1 MNSLLAEFTSE
12 DYIFL
17 HENLLLL
24 FILLGGVM
32 VNRYHQTE
40 KWGMINN
47 FLLLCYVV
55 LNVFL
60 WGGRANNIGT
70 DTYNYYTY
78 FFVPIQ
84 KSTSLS
90 MVFTLFYLE
99 PLFKVLL
106 FISSRFE
113 SYNVFL
119 FSVSFIINLS
129 LYFFVRIITDKDK
142 HGSSLILYL
151 TIASMFSF
159 TSIQFNI
166 IRNGIGI
173 VFLFIGMAHL
183 VKGQWKKFIFYSLI
197 ALLFHQSMII
207 PILFACIANSKR
219 IPLWFY
225 LVAYIGSIVLSLKG
239 YGVHSLS
246 FLLDLGSN
254 KIDSY
259 IAYGD
264 TTYRVGFR
272 WDFCAYNTFFL
283 LIFLLLNRFGSDIY
297 TILLKYFIA
306 TSCLFF
312 LSFYIPF
319 SDRIGLYSW
328 IAIPVLLF
336 IGFSIRYSQYRL
348 LATSVSLLSFYIISR
363 ILIIYMNS

>member
-17 HENLLLL
+17 HEDLLLL
-24 FILLGGVM
+24 FILLGGVL

-40 KWGMINN
+40 KWGILNN
-47 FLLLCYVV
+47 FLLLSYVI

-60 WGGRANNIGT
+60 WGGRENNIGT

-84 KSTSLS
+84 HSSSWLV
-90 MVFTLFYLE
+90 VFKMFYLE

-106 FISSRFE
+106 FITSRFE

-119 FSVSFIINLS
+119 FSVSLIINLS
-129 LYFFVRIITDKDK
+129 LYFFVRKITDKDK
-142 HGSSLILYL
+142 YGSSLILYL

-159 TSIQFNI
+159 PSIQFNI

-173 VFLFIGMAHL
+173 VFFFIGMVYL
-183 VKGQWKKFIFYSLI
+183 LQGQWKKFILFSVI
-197 ALLFHQSMII
+197 SILFHQSMIV
-207 PILFACIANSKR
+207 PILFACIAKSKR
-219 IPLWFY
+219 IQLWFY
-225 LVAYIGSIVLSLKG
+225 LVVYGVSILLSLKG

-246 FLLDLGSN
+246 FLLDLGSE
-254 KIDSY
+254 KIVDY

-264 TTYRVGFR
+264 TTYRIGFR
-272 WDFCAYNTFFL
+272 WDFCLYNTFFL
-283 LIFLLLNRFGSDIY
+283 IIFLALNRSGSEIY
-297 TILLKYFIA
+297 STLLKYFIA
-306 TSCLFF
+306 ASCLFF
-312 LSFYIPF
+312 LSFHIPF

-336 IGFSIRYSQYRL
+336 IGFSIRYSEYRL
-348 LATSVSLLSFYIISR
+348 LATTFSLLSFYIISR
-363 ILIIYMNS
+363 ILITYMN